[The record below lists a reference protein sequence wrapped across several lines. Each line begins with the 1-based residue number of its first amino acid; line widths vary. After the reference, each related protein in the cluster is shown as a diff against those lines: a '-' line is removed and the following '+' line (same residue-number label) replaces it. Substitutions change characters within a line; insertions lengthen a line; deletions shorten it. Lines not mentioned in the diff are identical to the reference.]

1 MRALNRHSL
10 LLAPLE
16 ADGSLTLQQQLYQRL
31 RQAILNG
38 HLAAGTRLPATRQL
52 AAELQVSRNTVIAVW
67 SQLQA
72 EGFILSDR

>member
-31 RQAILNG
+31 RQAING
-38 HLAAGTRLPATRQL
+38 QL
-52 AAELQVSRNTVIAVW
+52 AARA
-67 SQLQA
+67 A
-72 EGFILSDR
+72 GDPPAGG

>member
-38 HLAAGTRLPATRQL
+38 QLAAGTRLRRPASWRL
-52 AAELQVSRNTVIAVW
+52 NCRCRAIR
-67 SQLQA
+67 
-72 EGFILSDR
+72 